1 VVIVPLPDLQLRVY
15 DQEEQ
20 NRAELEDRCKGWPD
34 RYLAD
39 SGNPTKLL
47 VGKGYV
53 PISPSG
59 VVSEVRWDTQQVL
72 TRATLLNWWAPAGAL
87 AGGAKFLRELEEG
100 GDYPNQAKTESD
112 RAALGAV
119 GTGKA
124 VAPINP
130 WRAEACRST
139 MPGSPRSRR
148 PTPCTAASTGEPVD
162 GTGRNA
168 VADATAGQ
176 GRAAVDA
183 RGADGEHQR
192 DVDADPLQH
201 DGERPRGQL
210 PPRRAV
216 RADPP
221 HRLRQGAKRKYV
233 LATCVPS
240 FEHFFWVDLVQD
252 GGADAVW
259 SGDTFTSPV
268 SYTYTAILQ
277 GDCCTA
283 DGDCATASAAP
294 ATPTDTPACCP
305 SSCGCTNGLP
315 RFASV
320 NITGSACCTSCYAPP
335 TELASAKV
343 IGANFDGTWTL
354 ARQTNLCAYRA
365 VVNAGTLFKL
375 DCWDRDCSGT
385 NGPIDEYPCVA
396 IVLAKSS
403 STPNTWRLTFAPH
416 DADALGNCVDSGS
429 ALGTFYF
436 DSGFFIWNDADS
448 CAGTATT
455 TGNIFAA
462 CGFRDTGSD
471 CDIPDNIGTGGTA
484 TIQLDF

>member
-1 VVIVPLPDLQLRVY
+1 MMSGLRLPNFAARCPRCWRPLAPARDRLRAPGPLWRPRPLWRPPAPDLLAMGAGNQISSAGRKLR
-15 DQEEQ
+15 
-20 NRAELEDRCKGWPD
+20 
-34 RYLAD
+34 
-39 SGNPTKLL
+39 PT
-47 VGKGYV
+47 
-53 PISPSG
+53 
-59 VVSEVRWDTQQVL
+59 
-72 TRATLLNWWAPAGAL
+72 GARIL
-87 AGGAKFLRELEEG
+87 SRG
-100 GDYPNQAKTESD
+100 GDPCCCACTNKCFTE
-112 RAALGAV
+112 
-119 GTGKA
+119 
-124 VAPINP
+124 
-130 WRAEACRST
+130 WRI
-139 MPGSPRSRR
+139 
-148 PTPCTAASTGEPVD
+148 
-162 GTGRNA
+162 
-168 VADATAGQ
+168 
-176 GRAAVDA
+176 
-183 RGADGEHQR
+183 
-192 DVDADPLQH
+192 
-201 DGERPRGQL
+201 
-210 PPRRAV
+210 
-216 RADPP
+216 
-221 HRLRQGAKRKYV
+221 
-233 LATCVPS
+233 
-240 FEHFFWVDLVQD
+240 
-252 GGADAVW
+252 
-259 SGDTFTSPV
+259 
-268 SYTYTAILQ
+268 TYTCSTSAWGTWTSFGNKCLPADTSTARTFLSSSGGGSTTVCTFRRYVLQ